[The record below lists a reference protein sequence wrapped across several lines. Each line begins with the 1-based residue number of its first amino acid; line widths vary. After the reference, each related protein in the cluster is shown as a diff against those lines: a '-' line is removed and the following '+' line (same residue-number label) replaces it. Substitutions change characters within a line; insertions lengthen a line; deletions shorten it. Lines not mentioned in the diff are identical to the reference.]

1 MIENKKTYNIKRKN
15 NTHTRKENKVEFKKA
30 SRDTNFDDFIN
41 GAEEKEI
48 VKPSQP
54 SQEKDK
60 EQIILK
66 RPKELCDEIDKR
78 VIRRS
83 RDLGLKNFTKQFIL
97 EDNQFLTD
105 EAMLKIYQETTF
117 YNLNIAEYI
126 KQKLGFIV
134 MANKK
139 EREKSRLKTKLV
151 IYSKEEKEL
160 LKQKAEAL
168 NLPINRYNIIK
179 LEIGIITTNLF
190 NQEEMQIII
199 KESSKANLSPKEYIS
214 NKILK

>member
-1 MIENKKTYNIKRKN
+1 MD
-15 NTHTRKENKVEFKKA
+15 FKKA
-30 SRDTNFDDFIN
+30 TRNTNFDDFIN

-48 VKPSQP
+48 AKPSE
-54 SQEKDK
+54 EKDK
-60 EQIILK
+60 EQIKITLK
-66 RPKELCDEIDKR
+66 LPKDLCDEIDKR
-78 VIRRS
+78 VIKRA
-83 RDLGLKNFTKQFIL
+83 RDLGLKAFTKQFLL

-134 MANKK
+134 IANK
-139 EREKSRLKTKLV
+139 EEKGNSRLKQKLV

-168 NLPINRYNIIK
+168 NLPINRYNLIK
-179 LEIGIITTNLF
+179 LKVGIVTTNLF

>member
-1 MIENKKTYNIKRKN
+1 
-15 NTHTRKENKVEFKKA
+15 
-30 SRDTNFDDFIN
+30 
-41 GAEEKEI
+41 
-48 VKPSQP
+48 
-54 SQEKDK
+54 
-60 EQIILK
+60 
-66 RPKELCDEIDKR
+66 
-78 VIRRS
+78 
-83 RDLGLKNFTKQFIL
+83 
-97 EDNQFLTD
+97 
-105 EAMLKIYQETTF
+105 MLKIYQETTF

>member
-1 MIENKKTYNIKRKN
+1 MD
-15 NTHTRKENKVEFKKA
+15 FKKA

-66 RPKELCDEIDKR
+66 LPKELCDEIDKR
-78 VIRRS
+78 VIKRS

>member
-1 MIENKKTYNIKRKN
+1 MD
-15 NTHTRKENKVEFKKA
+15 FKKA
-30 SRDTNFDDFIN
+30 TRNTNFDDFIN

-66 RPKELCDEIDKR
+66 LPKELCDEIDKR

>member
-1 MIENKKTYNIKRKN
+1 MD
-15 NTHTRKENKVEFKKA
+15 FKKA

-66 RPKELCDEIDKR
+66 LPKDLCQEIEKRITKR
-78 VIRRS
+78 VK
-83 RDLGLKNFTKQFIL
+83 GLSLKDFTKQFLL
-97 EDNQFLTD
+97 EDNPFLTD
-105 EAMLKIYQETTF
+105 EAMLKIYQETSF
-117 YNLNIAEYI
+117 YKLNIAEYI

-134 MANKK
+134 IANK
-139 EREKSRLKTKLV
+139 EEGEKSRLLKQKLV

-168 NLPINRYNIIK
+168 NLPIHRYNLIK
-179 LEIGIITTNLF
+179 LKIGIVTTNLF
-190 NQEEMQIII
+190 NEEEMQKII

>member
-1 MIENKKTYNIKRKN
+1 M
-15 NTHTRKENKVEFKKA
+15 EFKKA

-66 RPKELCDEIDKR
+66 LPKELCDEIDKR

>member
-1 MIENKKTYNIKRKN
+1 MD
-15 NTHTRKENKVEFKKA
+15 FKKA
-30 SRDTNFDDFIN
+30 TRDTIFDDFIN

-48 VKPSQP
+48 VNPSQP

-66 RPKELCDEIDKR
+66 LPKELCDEIDKR

-126 KQKLGFIV
+126 KQKLGFIAI
-134 MANKK
+134 ANKE
-139 EREKSRLKTKLV
+139 ERGNSRLRQKLV

-168 NLPINRYNIIK
+168 NISMNRYNIIK
-179 LEIGIITTNLF
+179 LQIGIITTNLF
-190 NQEEMQIII
+190 NQEEIQIII
-199 KESSKANLSPKEYIS
+199 KESSKANLSPREYIS
-214 NKILK
+214 NKILKNHSFYHAN

>member
-1 MIENKKTYNIKRKN
+1 M
-15 NTHTRKENKVEFKKA
+15 EFKKA

-41 GAEEKEI
+41 GAEKQE
-48 VKPSQP
+48 VAKPSK
-54 SQEKDK
+54 EKDNK
-60 EQIILK
+60 HIILK
-66 RPKELCDEIDKR
+66 LPKDLCEEIEKRIIKRTKEL
-78 VIRRS
+78 S
-83 RDLGLKNFTKQFIL
+83 LKNFTKQFLL

-105 EAMLKIYQETTF
+105 EAILKIYQETTF

-126 KQKLGFIV
+126 KQKLGFITI
-134 MANKK
+134 ANKK
-139 EREKSRLKTKLV
+139 EKGNSKLAQKLV

-168 NLPINRYNIIK
+168 NLPMNRYNLIK
-179 LEIGIITTNLF
+179 LQIGIITTNLF

>member
-1 MIENKKTYNIKRKN
+1 MD
-15 NTHTRKENKVEFKKA
+15 FKKA

-66 RPKELCDEIDKR
+66 LPKELCDEIDKR

-139 EREKSRLKTKLV
+139 EKLTHERKIKWNLK
-151 IYSKEEKEL
+151 
-160 LKQKAEAL
+160 KQV
-168 NLPINRYNIIK
+168 
-179 LEIGIITTNLF
+179 EI
-190 NQEEMQIII
+190 QILMI
-199 KESSKANLSPKEYIS
+199 LSMEQK
-214 NKILK
+214 KKK

>member
-1 MIENKKTYNIKRKN
+1 M
-15 NTHTRKENKVEFKKA
+15 EFKKA

-41 GAEEKEI
+41 GAEETANSSTTNTKNKE
-48 VKPSQP
+48 KS
-54 SQEKDK
+54 EDK
-60 EQIILK
+60 QIILK
-66 RPKELCDEIDKR
+66 LPKDLCQEIEKRITKR
-78 VIRRS
+78 VK
-83 RDLGLKNFTKQFIL
+83 GLSLKDFTKQFLL
-97 EDNQFLTD
+97 EDNPFLTD
-105 EAMLKIYQETTF
+105 EAILKIYQETTF

-134 MANKK
+134 MASKK

>member
-1 MIENKKTYNIKRKN
+1 MD
-15 NTHTRKENKVEFKKA
+15 FKKA

-66 RPKELCDEIDKR
+66 LPKELCDEIDKR

>member
-1 MIENKKTYNIKRKN
+1 M
-15 NTHTRKENKVEFKKA
+15 EFKKA

-41 GAEEKEI
+41 GAEETANSSTTNTKNKE
-48 VKPSQP
+48 KS
-54 SQEKDK
+54 EDK
-60 EQIILK
+60 QIILK
-66 RPKELCDEIDKR
+66 LPKDLCQEIEKRITKR
-78 VIRRS
+78 VK
-83 RDLGLKNFTKQFIL
+83 GLSLKDFTKQFLL
-97 EDNQFLTD
+97 EDNPFLTD
-105 EAMLKIYQETTF
+105 EAILKIYQETSF

-134 MANKK
+134 MASKK

>member
-1 MIENKKTYNIKRKN
+1 MD
-15 NTHTRKENKVEFKKA
+15 FKKA

-66 RPKELCDEIDKR
+66 LPKELCDEIDKR

-134 MANKK
+134 MASKK

-190 NQEEMQIII
+190 KQEEMQIII

>member
-1 MIENKKTYNIKRKN
+1 M
-15 NTHTRKENKVEFKKA
+15 EFKKA

-41 GAEEKEI
+41 GAEETANSSTTSTKNKE
-48 VKPSQP
+48 KS
-54 SQEKDK
+54 EDK
-60 EQIILK
+60 QIILK
-66 RPKELCDEIDKR
+66 LPKDLCQEIEKRITKR
-78 VIRRS
+78 VK
-83 RDLGLKNFTKQFIL
+83 GLSLKDFTKQFLL
-97 EDNQFLTD
+97 EDNPFLTD

-134 MANKK
+134 MASKK

>member
-1 MIENKKTYNIKRKN
+1 MD
-15 NTHTRKENKVEFKKA
+15 FKKA
-30 SRDTNFDDFIN
+30 TRDTNFDDFIN

-48 VKPSQP
+48 AKPSE
-54 SQEKDK
+54 EKDK
-60 EQIILK
+60 EQIKIILK
-66 RPKELCDEIDKR
+66 LPKDLCEEIDKR
-78 VIRRS
+78 VIRRA
-83 RDLGLKNFTKQFIL
+83 RDLGLKAFTKRFLL
-97 EDNQFLTD
+97 EDNPFLTD

-126 KQKLGFIV
+126 KQKLGFIEI
-134 MANKK
+134 ANK
-139 EREKSRLKTKLV
+139 EEVRNSRLKTKLV

-179 LEIGIITTNLF
+179 LKIGIVTTNLF
-190 NQEEMQIII
+190 NEEEMQIII

>member
-1 MIENKKTYNIKRKN
+1 M
-15 NTHTRKENKVEFKKA
+15 EFKKA

-48 VKPSQP
+48 AKPSK
-54 SQEKDK
+54 EKDK
-60 EQIILK
+60 EQIKITLK
-66 RPKELCDEIDKR
+66 LPKDLCEEIDKR
-78 VIRRS
+78 VIRRA
-83 RDLGLKNFTKQFIL
+83 RDLGLKAFTKRFLL
-97 EDNQFLTD
+97 EDNPFLTD

-117 YNLNIAEYI
+117 YQLNIAEYI
-126 KQKLGFIV
+126 KQKLGFIEI
-134 MANKK
+134 ANK
-139 EREKSRLKTKLV
+139 EEGNSRLKQKLI

-168 NLPINRYNIIK
+168 NLPINRYNLIK
-179 LEIGIITTNLF
+179 LKVGIVTTNLF

>member
-1 MIENKKTYNIKRKN
+1 M
-15 NTHTRKENKVEFKKA
+15 EFKKA
-30 SRDTNFDDFIN
+30 SRDTDFDDFIN
-41 GAEEKEI
+41 GAEETANSSTTSTKNKE
-48 VKPSQP
+48 KS
-54 SQEKDK
+54 EDK
-60 EQIILK
+60 QIILK
-66 RPKELCDEIDKR
+66 LPKDLCQEIEKRITKR
-78 VIRRS
+78 VK
-83 RDLGLKNFTKQFIL
+83 GLSLKDFTKQFLL
-97 EDNQFLTD
+97 EDNPFLTD
-105 EAMLKIYQETTF
+105 EAILKIYQETTF

-126 KQKLGFIV
+126 KQKLGFIAI
-134 MANKK
+134 ANKE
-139 EREKSRLKTKLV
+139 ERGNSRLRQKLV

>member
-1 MIENKKTYNIKRKN
+1 MD
-15 NTHTRKENKVEFKKA
+15 FKKA
-30 SRDTNFDDFIN
+30 TRDTNFDDFIN

-66 RPKELCDEIDKR
+66 LPKELCDEIDKR

-160 LKQKAEAL
+160 LKEKAEAL

>member
-1 MIENKKTYNIKRKN
+1 M
-15 NTHTRKENKVEFKKA
+15 EFKKA

-41 GAEEKEI
+41 GAEETANSSTTNTKNKE
-48 VKPSQP
+48 KS
-54 SQEKDK
+54 EDK
-60 EQIILK
+60 QIILK
-66 RPKELCDEIDKR
+66 LPKDLCQEIEKRITKR
-78 VIRRS
+78 VK
-83 RDLGLKNFTKQFIL
+83 GLSLKDFTKQFLL
-97 EDNQFLTD
+97 EDNPFLTD
-105 EAMLKIYQETTF
+105 EAILKIYQETSF
-117 YNLNIAEYI
+117 YKLNIAEYI

-134 MANKK
+134 MASKK

-179 LEIGIITTNLF
+179 LEIGIITTKLF

-214 NKILK
+214 KKILE

>member
-1 MIENKKTYNIKRKN
+1 M
-15 NTHTRKENKVEFKKA
+15 EFKKA
-30 SRDTNFDDFIN
+30 TRNTNFDDFIN
-41 GAEEKEI
+41 GAKETEIAKTNKEQEKE
-48 VKPSQP
+48 
-54 SQEKDK
+54 QEK
-60 EQIILK
+60 IILK
-66 RPKELCDEIDKR
+66 LPKDLCEEIDKR
-78 VIRRS
+78 IIKWAKGLS
-83 RDLGLKNFTKQFIL
+83 LKNFTKQFIV

-105 EAMLKIYQETTF
+105 EAMLKIYQETIF

-126 KQKLGFIV
+126 KQKLGFIAI
-134 MANKK
+134 ANKE
-139 EREKSRLKTKLV
+139 ERGNSKLIQKLV

-168 NLPINRYNIIK
+168 NISMNRYNIIK
-179 LEIGIITTNLF
+179 LQIGIVTTNLF

>member
-1 MIENKKTYNIKRKN
+1 M
-15 NTHTRKENKVEFKKA
+15 EFKKA

-41 GAEEKEI
+41 GAEETANSSTTSTKNKE
-48 VKPSQP
+48 KS
-54 SQEKDK
+54 EDK
-60 EQIILK
+60 QIILK
-66 RPKELCDEIDKR
+66 LPKDLCQEIEKRITKR
-78 VIRRS
+78 VK
-83 RDLGLKNFTKQFIL
+83 GLSLKDFTKQFLL
-97 EDNQFLTD
+97 EDNPFLTD
-105 EAMLKIYQETTF
+105 EAMLKIYQETSF

-134 MANKK
+134 MASKK

>member
-1 MIENKKTYNIKRKN
+1 M
-15 NTHTRKENKVEFKKA
+15 EFKKA

-48 VKPSQP
+48 VKPSQS

-66 RPKELCDEIDKR
+66 LPKELCDEIDKR
-78 VIRRS
+78 VIKRS

>member
-1 MIENKKTYNIKRKN
+1 M
-15 NTHTRKENKVEFKKA
+15 EFKKA

-41 GAEEKEI
+41 GAEETANSSTTSTKNKE
-48 VKPSQP
+48 KS
-54 SQEKDK
+54 EDK
-60 EQIILK
+60 QIILK
-66 RPKELCDEIDKR
+66 LPKDLCQEIEKR
-78 VIRRS
+78 ITKRIK
-83 RDLGLKNFTKQFIL
+83 GLSLKDFTKQFLL
-97 EDNQFLTD
+97 EDNPFLTD

-134 MANKK
+134 MASKK

>member
-1 MIENKKTYNIKRKN
+1 M
-15 NTHTRKENKVEFKKA
+15 EFKKA

-66 RPKELCDEIDKR
+66 LPKELCDEIDKR

-126 KQKLGFIV
+126 KQKLVFIV

>member
-1 MIENKKTYNIKRKN
+1 M
-15 NTHTRKENKVEFKKA
+15 EFKKA

-41 GAEEKEI
+41 GAEETANSSTTSTKNKE
-48 VKPSQP
+48 KS
-54 SQEKDK
+54 EDK
-60 EQIILK
+60 QIILK
-66 RPKELCDEIDKR
+66 LPKDLCQEIEKRITKR
-78 VIRRS
+78 VK
-83 RDLGLKNFTKQFIL
+83 GLSLKDFTKQFLL
-97 EDNQFLTD
+97 EDNPFLTD
-105 EAMLKIYQETTF
+105 EAMLKIYQETSF
-117 YNLNIAEYI
+117 YKLNIAEYI

-168 NLPINRYNIIK
+168 NLPIHRYNLIK
-179 LEIGIITTNLF
+179 LKIGIVTTNLF
-190 NQEEMQIII
+190 NEEEMQKII

>member
-1 MIENKKTYNIKRKN
+1 M
-15 NTHTRKENKVEFKKA
+15 EFKKA

-66 RPKELCDEIDKR
+66 LPKELCDEIDKR

-139 EREKSRLKTKLV
+139 ERAKSRLKTKLV

>member
-1 MIENKKTYNIKRKN
+1 M
-15 NTHTRKENKVEFKKA
+15 A
-30 SRDTNFDDFIN
+30 S
-41 GAEEKEI
+41 
-48 VKPSQP
+48 
-54 SQEKDK
+54 
-60 EQIILK
+60 
-66 RPKELCDEIDKR
+66 
-78 VIRRS
+78 
-83 RDLGLKNFTKQFIL
+83 
-97 EDNQFLTD
+97 
-105 EAMLKIYQETTF
+105 
-117 YNLNIAEYI
+117 
-126 KQKLGFIV
+126 
-134 MANKK
+134 KK

>member
-1 MIENKKTYNIKRKN
+1 M
-15 NTHTRKENKVEFKKA
+15 EFKKA

-41 GAEEKEI
+41 GAEETANSSTTSTKNKE
-48 VKPSQP
+48 KS
-54 SQEKDK
+54 EDK
-60 EQIILK
+60 QIILK
-66 RPKELCDEIDKR
+66 LPKDLCQEIEKRITKR
-78 VIRRS
+78 VK
-83 RDLGLKNFTKQFIL
+83 GLSLKDFTKQFLL
-97 EDNQFLTD
+97 EDNPFLTD
-105 EAMLKIYQETTF
+105 EAMLKIYQETSF
-117 YNLNIAEYI
+117 YKFNIAEYI

-134 MANKK
+134 MASKK

>member
-1 MIENKKTYNIKRKN
+1 MD
-15 NTHTRKENKVEFKKA
+15 FKKA

-66 RPKELCDEIDKR
+66 LPKDLCQEIEKRITKR
-78 VIRRS
+78 VK
-83 RDLGLKNFTKQFIL
+83 GLSLKDFTKQFLL
-97 EDNQFLTD
+97 EDNPFLTD
-105 EAMLKIYQETTF
+105 EAMLKIYQETSF
-117 YNLNIAEYI
+117 YKLNIAEYI

-134 MANKK
+134 MASKK

>member
-1 MIENKKTYNIKRKN
+1 MD
-15 NTHTRKENKVEFKKA
+15 FKKA

-41 GAEEKEI
+41 GAEETANSSTTNTKNKE
-48 VKPSQP
+48 KS
-54 SQEKDK
+54 EDK
-60 EQIILK
+60 QIILK
-66 RPKELCDEIDKR
+66 LPKDLCQEIEKRITKR
-78 VIRRS
+78 VK
-83 RDLGLKNFTKQFIL
+83 GLSLKDFTKQFLL
-97 EDNQFLTD
+97 EDNPFLTD
-105 EAMLKIYQETTF
+105 EAILKIYQETSF

-134 MANKK
+134 MASKK